1 MPCKCLPHVTFDS
14 LVDLEEIRIVM
25 RQLLFGLQ
33 VAAINLWNFV
43 GRGPTKDPKPSILGS
58 DSVGFD
64 HFEPLISSTCQNGC
78 HAEGSFRD
86 AKRAASTCQKDVS
99 CLKEQN
105 LPESPSP

>member
-1 MPCKCLPHVTFDS
+1 MTFDS

-64 HFEPLISSTCQNGC
+64 HFEPLISSTCQTAVMPRGRSAMPKEPRP
-78 HAEGSFRD
+78 H
-86 AKRAASTCQKDVS
+86 AKRTFRV
-99 CLKEQN
+99 
-105 LPESPSP
+105 